1 MERNRSLHDQLEI
14 SHYAQFGV
22 VTTAVVLET
31 LKLGR
36 QKNEFSQKILMNF
49 GKLILIT

>member
-1 MERNRSLHDQLEI
+1 MLKGEFSRTDSKVMERNRSLHDQLEI
-14 SHYAQFGV
+14 SHYAQYGV

-36 QKNEFSQKILMNF
+36 RKE
-49 GKLILIT
+49 